1 MAPFVNSTI
10 LAVVSAI
17 VAVGSLLLALHSA
30 RRSADDS
37 ARDEALALA
46 EMRKEAIAELRAT
59 LEEERAEGRRDL
71 KVLRRELER
80 SPPDVEGALRR
91 IRQLLVEHESRSP
104 H

>member
-17 VAVGSLLLALHSA
+17 VAVGSVLLALHSA
-30 RRSADDS
+30 RRSDNDS

-46 EMRKEAIAELRAT
+46 ETRKELIAELRAA
-59 LEEERAEGRRDL
+59 LEEERAETHRNL
-71 KVLRRELER
+71 VVLRRELER

-91 IRQLLVEHESRSP
+91 LGQLLVEHESRSP